1 MKLIKL
7 LHSTLSDLT
16 AEYPGIMWSTM
27 VIDAIVLLYLD
38 LMGLNAL
45 GFEHY
50 TIVSHTV
57 MGVYGAINSIFFI
70 VAVLYMVGDDPLEY
84 EPTTEE
90 RRERYGKV
98 IAPML
103 ILFPLLL
110 PMWVGFAISHA
121 VAFIGSFV
129 YGIYKKLEN
138 LILK

>member
-1 MKLIKL
+1 MKLIKT
-7 LHSTLSDLT
+7 LHEALTDLT

-27 VIDAIVLLYLD
+27 IIDGIVLLYLD
-38 LMGLNAL
+38 LMGINAL

-57 MGVYGAINSIFFI
+57 MGVYGAINSIFYI

-103 ILFPLLL
+103 ILFPILI
-110 PMWVGFAISHA
+110 PMWVGFLISHA
-121 VAFIGSFV
+121 VAFIGSFI
-129 YGIYKKLEN
+129 YEIYKKLEN

>member
-1 MKLIKL
+1 MKLIKI
-7 LHSTLSDLT
+7 LHESLTDLT

-27 VIDAIVLLYLD
+27 IIDAIVLLYLN
-38 LMGLNAL
+38 LMGINAL
-45 GFEHY
+45 GYEHH

-57 MGVYGAINSIFFI
+57 MGVYGAINSIFYI
-70 VAVLYMVGDDPLEY
+70 VAALYMVGDDPLEY

-103 ILFPLLL
+103 ILFPILL
-110 PMWVGFAISHA
+110 PMWVGFVISHA
-121 VAFIGSFV
+121 VAFIGSFI
-129 YGIYKKLEN
+129 YEMYKKLEK